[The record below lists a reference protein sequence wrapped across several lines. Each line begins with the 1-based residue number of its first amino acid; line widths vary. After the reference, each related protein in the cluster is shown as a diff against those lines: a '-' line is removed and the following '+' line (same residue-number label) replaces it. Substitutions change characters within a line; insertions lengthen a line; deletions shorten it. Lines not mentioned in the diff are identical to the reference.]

1 VSLRM
6 FVHVLVGVQDQ
17 HANIQ
22 FVMER
27 HPMTLQ
33 FALAEELASFRII
46 VRPAMEHMEV
56 HNVSS
61 QSVMVSFRMTR
72 VCVVGAEHV
81 FFQILVPRVRK
92 DGVEVFARN
101 QCALEF

>member
-1 VSLRM
+1 VSLQM
-6 FVHVLVGVQDQ
+6 FVRVLVGGLVLLV
-17 HANIQ
+17 NIR

-27 HPMTLQ
+27 QPMTLQ
-33 FALAEELASFRII
+33 FALAEELASFQII
-46 VRPAMEHMEV
+46 VRPAMERMEV

-72 VCVVGAEHV
+72 VCVLDAERV

-101 QCALEF
+101 RYALEF